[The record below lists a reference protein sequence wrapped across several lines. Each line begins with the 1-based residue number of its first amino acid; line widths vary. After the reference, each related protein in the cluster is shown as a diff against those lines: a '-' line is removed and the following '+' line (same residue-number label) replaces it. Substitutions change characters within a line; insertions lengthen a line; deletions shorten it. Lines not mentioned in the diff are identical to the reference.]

1 MEVSM
6 YRFQYAALVLTVALC
21 ASVAA
26 RANVYDFTTLSAGT
40 AVTSE
45 PGVTFDLQGGP
56 DSSGPP
62 TIGGFGCPTC
72 GLTNSTN
79 GVAGGSSYPTATILD
94 MEFTKPVNDVSFTF
108 ANWGSGNGSFYTAWD
123 GATEVSSGDIDSLA
137 NFSLVTVG
145 GSDITDLQLNNN
157 TGGGGNW
164 VLAVG
169 ELSFTPTPEPGSL
182 LLLGSGI
189 LGMAGVLRRKF
200 MAR

>member
-1 MEVSM
+1 MS
-6 YRFQYAALVLTVALC
+6 RFKYAALVFVVVLC
-21 ASVAA
+21 ASAA
-26 RANVYDFTTLSAGT
+26 ASAASYDFTTLSAGT

-79 GVAGGSSYPTATILD
+79 GAADSTSYPTATILD

-108 ANWGSGNGSFYTAWD
+108 NNWGSGNGTFYTAWD
-123 GATEVSSGDIDSLA
+123 GATEVSTADIDSVEG
-137 NFSLVTVG
+137 FGLVTVG
-145 GSDITDLQLNNN
+145 GADITDLQINNN
-157 TGGGGNW
+157 QGGEFNW
-164 VLAVG
+164 VFGVG

-189 LGMAGVLRRKF
+189 LGMAGVLRRKL